1 MIKNPKQEII
11 KTSYNLFLLN
21 WYKNTSINNIVEN
34 LWISKWAFYHHF
46 RDKKSLFLAVMDY
59 FFYESAPKE
68 FYEILSKEVAE
79 RKDVIKLCKILH
91 SDFEKNQ
98 YKWWC
103 LLWNMTL
110 ELSDVDEFYRV
121 KLVELFKAWEAWIV
135 EHINRIPNFTPK
147 KSPET
152 IAKFIIFSMEWI
164 NLTAKVYKDKQKDK
178 QSFDLFLEILEGM
191 L

>member
-11 KTSYNLFLLN
+11 KTSHNLFLLN
-21 WYKNTSINNIVEN
+21 WYKNTSINNIVEK

-68 FYEILSKEVAE
+68 FYEILAKKVASKD
-79 RKDVIKLCKILH
+79 DVINLCKILH
-91 SDFEKNQ
+91 WEFEENKF
-98 YKWWC
+98 KWWC
-103 LLWNMTL
+103 LLWNMAL
-110 ELSDVDEFYRV
+110 ELSDVDEFYRN
-121 KLVELFKAWEAWIV
+121 KLSELFKNWEEGII
-135 EHINRIPNFTPK
+135 EHIKKIPDFTPK

-164 NLTAKVYKDKQKDK
+164 NLTAKVCKDKRKDKQN
-178 QSFDLFLEILEGM
+178 FDLFLEILEEM